1 MPAPIFMPK
10 LGLTMTE
17 GTLTEW
23 LVSTGETVSQGQP
36 VASIETDKIETEIE
50 AEAEGILHQSAK
62 SGEVFECGLVLG
74 WILEEGEEPP
84 ENSEPKNSEPEKKNI
99 PAVDS
104 SVNTENETKTKTGR
118 VAASPAA
125 KKLAREKGIDL
136 STISGSGPGGRIVVE
151 DVEAV
156 STNEITVANSAPDN
170 AKASQ
175 AAVNEAQ
182 KLGVDLRD
190 VKTSSKDKR
199 IRKSDVQEHIK
210 SSPGSNEGTN
220 EGFTFDPIGEGERV
234 PITGMR
240 RVISDRM
247 HASIQGMAQ
256 LTLHLDVDMDNAIS
270 LRKNMEADDSLPGYT
285 DFVIASVARALK
297 IHPLLNSQMLE
308 NEILQLNEINVG
320 MAVALDEGLVV
331 PVIRNADQLSLKEIA
346 ENTSRLAKQA
356 RSGKL
361 ALEDL
366 EGGTFSVSSL
376 GMFGVDGFTPVIN
389 PPNSAILG
397 VGRIREDMTWVDQ
410 KPTKVSRMVLSLT
423 WDHRVLDGA
432 PAADFAKTVK
442 SGLENP
448 ESLID
453 ADS

>member
-84 ENSEPKNSEPEKKNI
+84 ENSEPENSEPEKKNI
-99 PAVDS
+99 PSVDS

-240 RVISDRM
+240 RVISGRM
-247 HASIQGMAQ
+247 QASIQAMAQ

>member
-23 LVSTGETVSQGQP
+23 LVATGETVSQGQP

-84 ENSEPKNSEPEKKNI
+84 ENSEPENSEPEKKNI

>member
-84 ENSEPKNSEPEKKNI
+84 ENSEPENSEPEKKNI

-210 SSPGSNEGTN
+210 SSLGSNKGTN

-308 NEILQLNEINVG
+308 NEILHLKEINVG

-346 ENTSRLAKQA
+346 ENTSRLANQA
-356 RSGKL
+356 RSRKL

>member
-84 ENSEPKNSEPEKKNI
+84 ENSEPENSEPEKKNI
-99 PAVDS
+99 PAVNS
-104 SVNTENETKTKTGR
+104 SVNTENKTKTKTGR

-136 STISGSGPGGRIVVE
+136 SNISGSGPGGRIVVE

-346 ENTSRLAKQA
+346 ENTSRLANQA

>member
-23 LVSTGETVSQGQP
+23 LVATGETVSQGQP

-50 AEAEGILHQSAK
+50 AEAEGILHESAI
-62 SGEVFECGLVLG
+62 SGEVFECGIVLG

-84 ENSEPKNSEPEKKNI
+84 EFSADSEPENEQI
-99 PAVDS
+99 PDVDS
-104 SVNTENETKTKTGR
+104 SENIENETKIKTDR
-118 VAASPAA
+118 IAASPAA
-125 KKLAREKGIDL
+125 KRLAREIGIDL

-151 DVEAV
+151 DVEAASV
-156 STNEITVANSAPDN
+156 KEKPN
-170 AKASQ
+170 AKSGFEDPKASQ

-182 KLGVDLRD
+182 KLGVNLDD
-190 VKTSSKDKR
+190 VKTSSRDKR
-199 IRKSDVQEHIK
+199 IRKADVQEHIK
-210 SSPGSNEGTN
+210 SSSEPQEGKKEN
-220 EGFTFDPIGEGERV
+220 FVFAPIGEGERV

-247 HASIQGMAQ
+247 HASLQGMAQ
-256 LTLHLDVDMDNAIS
+256 LTLHLDVGMDSVIS
-270 LRKNMEADDSLPGYT
+270 LRKKMGTDDLLPGYT

-308 NEILQLNEINVG
+308 NEILQLNEINIG
-320 MAVALDEGLVV
+320 MAVALEDGLVV
-331 PVIRNADQLSLKEIA
+331 PVVRNADQLSLSEIA
-346 ENTSRLAKQA
+346 ENTSRLADQA

-397 VGRIREDMTWVDQ
+397 VGRIREDTVWLDQ
-410 KPTKVSRMVLSLT
+410 NPTKISRMVLSLT

-432 PAADFAKTVK
+432 PAADFARTIKL
-442 SGLENP
+442 GLENP
-448 ESLID
+448 ESLVD
-453 ADS
+453 PNN